1 MYTRKFDCP
10 ECEGKG
16 EIPSAS
22 GNGGREVCRLCAGG
36 KEFHLTHM
44 EQTFEQGS
52 WVGGGNMRKVVI
64 TATAMSPAIPENVFR
79 AGQAMSNIRAEP
91 PPTSKGQYKAALAR
105 LEKMAAS
112 RGVSVTADDTDDEQ
126 EISEKKELIRRDNAE
141 WDF

>member
-1 MYTRKFDCP
+1 
-10 ECEGKG
+10 
-16 EIPSAS
+16 
-22 GNGGREVCRLCAGG
+22 
-36 KEFHLTHM
+36 M